1 MLFVLMI
8 NWLNYNSCFRGENA
22 AYKFIKA
29 ILKEYEYC
37 KKVAKKHFTKNLI
50 ISEEK
55 EEQFQWITLAGSME
69 NSLMMTMRKLEI
81 IGT

>member
-1 MLFVLMI
+1 MI
-8 NWLNYNSCFRGENA
+8 NSLNYNSCFRGENA
-22 AYKFIKA
+22 TYKFIKT

-55 EEQFQWITLAGSME
+55 EEQFQ
-69 NSLMMTMRKLEI
+69 
-81 IGT
+81 